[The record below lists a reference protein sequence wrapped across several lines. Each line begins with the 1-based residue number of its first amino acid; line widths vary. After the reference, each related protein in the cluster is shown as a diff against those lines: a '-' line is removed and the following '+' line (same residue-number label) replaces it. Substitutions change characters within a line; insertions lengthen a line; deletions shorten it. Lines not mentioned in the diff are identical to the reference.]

1 MKRKSNYITVIAIAA
16 MLLLT
21 ILMDTLIVFGMTSR
35 QTVDTGKYQLES
47 ISGELESTIN
57 EAKNLTMQLAI
68 EAQIHLDDKDEL
80 RDFIYDCRDNLSEY
94 QNGGYNIYI
103 AGSGWDI
110 IPGLV
115 KPRGYDA
122 KQRTWYTGA
131 ARNGGSAYV
140 TPPYSDAATGN
151 ICYSVS
157 VMLADNDTV
166 LAVDYTMEN
175 IQAHVVK
182 MNENGLHNAVIVTED
197 GIIAGGSDETLIGDT
212 LSDRL
217 PQYTA
222 VFHLAK
228 NSGGFVSYR
237 IKSGMHH
244 ENLFAARSVSGWY
257 LIVRESD
264 WELYRKSYIMLL
276 IMTFLILALMSVII
290 ALYLISLRSRRHAE
304 EALRSKEEF
313 LAGITS
319 ELEAPLKRILGN
331 SDTSRYQ
338 DSDDPAERFSLIH
351 DAGEQLSY
359 SIRQILTYSDI
370 VKSEKNE
377 RSSER
382 GKRSK
387 WTVRMNK
394 RFRNIILFL
403 LLIVM
408 AVSISATVFL
418 STGLARIKMEN
429 DVNIYEHKF
438 SEWIYKQKSILDIYA
453 SIIASDPTILD
464 DYDSAVRSLDN
475 IADRYPEIS
484 AVYIAN
490 PELEHSVYMNNGWRP
505 DENFHVEQR
514 AWYIDTLAAKEG
526 WNISAPYY
534 DGQTGMY
541 CITISEQVHDEKTG
555 RFLGIF
561 GIDFYMDKLV
571 EILGDSYSE
580 SGYAFLADAS
590 GDIINHPYGTYQMSV
605 GSTTNIS
612 ELNYGEVAA
621 DGSTTIIRDYDNSF
635 RIITAKHS
643 ELSNFTVYKVTGFWD
658 IYGQGFI
665 VAVLCFTAVSV
676 SIIIV
681 YVILSRFI
689 IWQDSV
695 NRRMKKAASAAKAAD
710 AAKGRFLAQMS
721 HEIRTPI
728 NAILGMNEMIL
739 HESDNRNILEYSE
752 NIRTAGKTLLSLI
765 NSILDFS
772 KIEDGKMEII
782 PVKYDT
788 SSFINNLVHSVSE
801 RAAAKG
807 LEFVVNIDPQLPSA
821 LVGDDVRLTQ
831 VIMNLLTNAVK
842 YTEKGTVTFAVRAA
856 DKKENSV
863 TLAVSVKDTGIGIR
877 EEDRERLFESF
888 ARLDEKRNRSI
899 EGTGLGMSIVTKLLA
914 LMKSELVVESTY
926 GEGSLFSFEIVQDIA
941 DPKPIGSNFAQ
952 HRDSSSI
959 RKKENIRF
967 DNTDILVTDDND
979 MNLKV
984 AKNLLRLFGIET
996 DSASSGYETIEK
1008 MSKKHYDIVFLDH
1021 MMPQMDGIETL
1032 AKLKERG
1039 LIPCD
1044 TVVIAL
1050 TANAVIGAKE
1060 TYIDAGFSDYL
1071 SKPIELD
1078 QLEKILT
1085 QYLSDKL
1092 SDDEEKKTEQSSE
1105 NGILE
1110 FDPTDDTDDDE
1121 IMEFAPDDGPASA
1134 RADTDMI
1141 ISQLENA
1148 GISVNS
1154 GLQYCGGDKEFYI
1167 EMVTEYAQ
1175 SADSRMA
1182 ELNGALADND
1192 ISRYQIL
1199 VHALKSVSKTVG
1211 ADDVSELARSLE
1223 DAAKRSDPDYI
1234 RQNNGRLEDLYFRT
1248 ASEVKK
1254 SIAPQ

>member
-1 MKRKSNYITVIAIAA
+1 MKRKNNYITVIVIAA
-16 MLLLT
+16 LLLLT
-21 ILMDTLIVFGMTSR
+21 ILMDTLLVFGMNSR

-68 EAQIHLDDKDEL
+68 EAQIHLDDKKEL
-80 RDFIYDCRDNLSEY
+80 EDFIYDCKDNLSEY
-94 QNGGYNIYI
+94 NNGGYNIYM
-103 AGSGWDI
+103 AGTGWDI

-115 KPRGYDA
+115 KPKGYDA

-131 ARNGGSAYV
+131 ARSGGSAYV

-166 LAVDYTMEN
+166 LAIDYTMEN

-197 GIIAGGSDETLIGDT
+197 GIIAGGSDETLVGDD

-228 NSGGFVSYR
+228 NSDGFVSYR
-237 IKSGMHH
+237 IRSGMHH
-244 ENLFAARSVSGWY
+244 ENLFAARSGSGWY
-257 LIVRESD
+257 LIVSESD
-264 WELYRKSYIMLL
+264 WELYRRSYIMLL
-276 IMTFLILALMSVII
+276 VTTFLILALMSVII
-290 ALYLISLRSRRHAE
+290 GLYLTSLRSRRNAE

-313 LAGITS
+313 LAGISS
-319 ELEAPLKRILGN
+319 ELEAPLKKILGN
-331 SDTSRYQ
+331 SDPSRFH
-338 DSDDPAERFSLIH
+338 DPDDAAERFSSIH
-351 DAGEQLSY
+351 DAGEKLSY

-370 VKSEKNE
+370 VKSEKNAKA
-377 RSSER
+377 SVR
-382 GKRSK
+382 GKRNK
-387 WTVRMNK
+387 WTIRMNK
-394 RFRNIILFL
+394 RFRNIILLL

-408 AVSISATVFL
+408 AVSLSATAFL
-418 STGLARIKMEN
+418 SMGLAKIKMQS
-429 DVNIYEHKF
+429 DVNNYEHKL
-438 SEWIYKQKSILDIYA
+438 SEWIFKQKSILDTYA
-453 SIIASDPTILD
+453 NLIASDPAIID
-464 DYDSAVRSLDN
+464 DYDSAVRSLDS
-475 IADRYPEIS
+475 IAKQYPEVS

-490 PELEHSVYMNNGWRP
+490 PEFDPNVYMNNGWKP
-505 DENFHVEQR
+505 DENFHVEER
-514 AWYIDTLAAKEG
+514 AWYTDTLAAKDG
-526 WNISAPYY
+526 WSISAPYY
-534 DGQTGMY
+534 DGQTGIY

-555 RFLGIF
+555 EFLGNL
-561 GIDFYMDKLV
+561 GMDFYMDKLV
-571 EILGDSYSE
+571 DILGDSYSNT
-580 SGYAFLADAS
+580 GYAFLADAS

-605 GSTTNIS
+605 DSTTNIS

-621 DGSTTIIRDYDNSF
+621 DGSMTIIRDYDNSF

-739 HESDNRNILEYSE
+739 HESDNRHILEYSE

-788 SSFINNLVHSVSE
+788 SSFINNLVNSVSE

-807 LEFVVNIDPQLPSA
+807 LEFVVNIDPLLPSV

-842 YTEKGTVTFAVRAA
+842 YTEKGTVTLGISAA
-856 DKKENSV
+856 DKSENSV

-877 EEDRERLFESF
+877 EEDMDRLFESF

-914 LMKSELVVESTY
+914 LMKSRLMVESAY
-926 GEGSLFSFEIVQDIA
+926 GEGSVFSFEIVQEIA
-941 DPKPIGSNFAQ
+941 DPRPIGNNFA
-952 HRDSSSI
+952 HRKDSGDI

-967 DNTDILVTDDND
+967 KGADILVTDDND
-979 MNLKV
+979 MNLRV

-996 DSASSGYETIEK
+996 DTASSGYETIEK
-1008 MSKKHYDIVFLDH
+1008 MSRKHYDIVFLDH

-1032 AKLKERG
+1032 AKLKERE
-1039 LIPCD
+1039 LIPRD

-1078 QLEKILT
+1078 QLGKVLA
-1085 QYLSDKL
+1085 QYLSDK
-1092 SDDEEKKTEQSSE
+1092 SADDGEEKTKQAAET
-1105 NGILE
+1105 GIFE
-1110 FDPTDDTDDDE
+1110 FVPTDDDE
-1121 IMEFAPDDGPASA
+1121 IMEFSPDDGSASA
-1134 RADTDMI
+1134 RADTDTI

-1154 GLQYCGGDKEFYI
+1154 GLQYCGGDKDFYI
-1167 EMVTEYAQ
+1167 EMLTEYAQ
-1175 SADSRMA
+1175 SAESRME
-1182 ELNGALADND
+1182 ELNSALSEND

-1223 DAAKRSDPDYI
+1223 EAAKRSDPEYI
-1234 RQNNGRLEDLYFRT
+1234 RQNNERLKDLYSEK
-1248 ASEVKK
+1248 ASGVKN
-1254 SIAPQ
+1254 IITPE

>member
-1 MKRKSNYITVIAIAA
+1 MKRKNNYITVIVIAA

-21 ILMDTLIVFGMTSR
+21 ILMDTLLVFGMNSR
-35 QTVDTGKYQLES
+35 QTVDMGKYKLES

-80 RDFIYDCRDNLSEY
+80 EDFIYACKDNLSEY
-94 QNGGYNIYI
+94 KNGGYNIYM

-110 IPGLV
+110 IPDLV

-122 KQRTWYTGA
+122 KQRSWYTGA
-131 ARNGGSAYV
+131 AKNRGSAYV

-228 NSGGFVSYR
+228 NSDGFVSYR
-237 IKSGMHH
+237 IRSGMHH
-244 ENLFAARSVSGWY
+244 ENLFAARSSSGWY
-257 LIVRESD
+257 LIVSESD
-264 WELYRKSYIMLL
+264 WDLYRTSYIMLL
-276 IMTFLILALMSVII
+276 ITTFLILALSSVII
-290 ALYLISLRSRRHAE
+290 VLYLTSLRSRRHAE

-313 LAGITS
+313 LAGISS
-319 ELEAPLKRILGN
+319 ELEAPLRKILGN
-331 SDTSRYQ
+331 SDPDRCQ
-338 DSDDPAERFSLIH
+338 DTDNTAERFSSIH

-377 RSSER
+377 RSAER
-382 GKRSK
+382 GKRRK
-387 WTVRMNK
+387 WIVRMNK
-394 RFRNIILFL
+394 QFRNIILFL

-408 AVSISATVFL
+408 AVSLSATAFL
-418 STGLARIKMEN
+418 NMGLASIKMEN
-429 DVNIYEHKF
+429 DVNSYEHKL

-464 DYDSAVRSLDN
+464 DYDSAVHSLDS
-475 IADRYPEIS
+475 IAKQYPEIS

-490 PELEHSVYMNNGWRP
+490 PEFEPCVYMNSGWRP
-505 DENFHVEQR
+505 DEDFHVEQR
-514 AWYIDTLAAKEG
+514 AWYIDTLSAKEG
-526 WNISAPYY
+526 WSISAPYY
-534 DGQTGMY
+534 DGQTGIY
-541 CITISEQVHDEKTG
+541 CITISEQIHDEKTG
-555 RFLGIF
+555 DFLGVL

-571 EILGDSYSE
+571 EILGDSYSNT
-580 SGYAFLADAS
+580 GYAFLADAA

-635 RIITAKHS
+635 RIITAKHN

-665 VAVLCFTAVSV
+665 VAALCFTAVAV

-681 YVILSRFI
+681 YIILSRFI
-689 IWQDSV
+689 TWQDSV
-695 NRRMKKAASAAKAAD
+695 NRRMKKAAIAAKAAD

-752 NIRTAGKTLLSLI
+752 NIHSAGKTLLSLI

-788 SSFINNLVHSVSE
+788 SSFINNLVNSVSE
-801 RAAAKG
+801 RAASKG
-807 LEFVVNIDPQLPSA
+807 LEFVVNIDPKLPSM

-842 YTEKGTVTFAVRAA
+842 YTEKGTVTFGVSAA
-856 DKKENSV
+856 DKSDTSV

-877 EEDRERLFESF
+877 EEDMEKLFESF
-888 ARLDEKRNRSI
+888 ARLDVKRNRSI

-914 LMKSELVVESTY
+914 LMNSRLMVESAY
-926 GEGSLFSFEIVQDIA
+926 GEGSVFSFEIVQEIA
-941 DPKPIGSNFAQ
+941 DPRPIGNNFA
-952 HRDSSSI
+952 HRRDSSDI
-959 RKKENIRF
+959 KKKENISF
-967 DNTDILVTDDND
+967 KDADILVTDDNE

-996 DSASSGYETIEK
+996 DTASSGAETIDK
-1008 MSKKHYDIVFLDH
+1008 MSRKHYDIVFLDH

-1032 AKLKERG
+1032 AKLKERE
-1039 LIPCD
+1039 LIPSD

-1060 TYIDAGFSDYL
+1060 SYIDAGFSDYL

-1078 QLEKILT
+1078 QLEKVLT
-1085 QYLSDKL
+1085 QYLSVKT
-1092 SDDEEKKTEQSSE
+1092 SDDEEEKTEQE
-1105 NGILE
+1105 TGIFE
-1110 FDPTDDTDDDE
+1110 FDPAADDE
-1121 IMEFAPDDGPASA
+1121 IMEFSPDDGSASA
-1134 RADTDMI
+1134 HADTDMI

-1154 GLQYCGGDKEFYI
+1154 GLQYCGGDKDFYI
-1167 EMVTEYAQ
+1167 EMLTEYAQ

-1182 ELNGALADND
+1182 ELNSALAEND

-1223 DAAKRSDPDYI
+1223 EAAKRSDPDYI
-1234 RQNNGRLEDLYFRT
+1234 RQNNPELEKMYSGKAAD
-1248 ASEVKK
+1248 VKK
-1254 SIAPQ
+1254 SITPQ